1 MEWFPNGKNSIRL
14 TFKDNN
20 TLVFTYN
27 SKTDWI
33 LESKKSFINRLKNI
47 NVLTATSRS

>member
-27 SKTDWI
+27 SKMDWI
-33 LESKKSFINRLKNI
+33 LETKKSFVNRLKNTKI
-47 NVLTATSRS
+47 LTAISKS